1 MRGRK
6 ILRKNFRC
14 EQKKVRNK
22 VNTEMDNHTKV
33 NIFANELNKYM
44 KVLNELEEQNVGSL
58 LKRIISKCDLN
69 ALLFGE
75 MISNGKLEKNQ
86 SIPRIH
92 TGKRKPKARS
102 QKSEYTK
109 KL

>member
-1 MRGRK
+1 
-6 ILRKNFRC
+6 
-14 EQKKVRNK
+14 
-22 VNTEMDNHTKV
+22 
-33 NIFANELNKYM
+33 M
-44 KVLNELEEQNVGSL
+44 KVINELEEQNCGSL

-75 MISNGKLEKNQ
+75 IISNGKLEENQ

-109 KL
+109 KHGASKLMKKWISWGQ